1 MRHKKKVNHLGR
13 TASHKKAL
21 MRTMAAQL
29 IEHKEIKTTQ
39 AKAKEL
45 RGYVERLITYG
56 KKGAVHHRRLAF
68 KFLQDKAAVTE
79 LFDSIAPSYEDRNG
93 GYTRIIKLGRR
104 KGDGASVAVMQ
115 LVGYEAGA
123 EAAKPEK
130 ASKKAV
136 KKEEAKSDKVKKEAA
151 KEEKPVAEAKP
162 VEEKKSE
169 QAKDTTE
176 ETKEKKTDE
185 TDDK

>member
-21 MRTMAAQL
+21 MRNMAAQL

-39 AKAKEL
+39 AKAREL

-56 KKGAVHHRRLAF
+56 KKNAVHHRRLAF

-79 LFDSIAPSYEDRNG
+79 LFDSIAPAYEDRNG

-123 EAAKPEK
+123 ETAKPEK
-130 ASKKAV
+130 STKKTAKKA
-136 KKEEAKSDKVKKEAA
+136 EAKREKVSKETP
-151 KEEKPVAEAKP
+151 KEEKPAAEAKP
-162 VEEKKSE
+162 ASEKK
-169 QAKDTTE
+169 ADV
-176 ETKEKKTDE
+176 KEDKAEKNDKTDE
-185 TDDK
+185 K